1 MTFPYAV
8 EPIGTVPMRF
18 GALAPRLRYR

>member
-1 MTFPYAV
+1 MTVPYAV

-18 GALAPRLRYR
+18 GALAPRLLYR